1 MAYRSKRKRSG
12 KGGRWYRPDEKT
24 RKRRAELY
32 KNIDTMIERR
42 NLTYPEFNDDGGDQ
56 TLRQY
61 IDDGDRRLNGYTLT
75 REQQGKEEWQANVFS
90 QVTRAKT
97 RAVVAGVAL
106 KFPEFKW
113 KAWKGGTQSPQ
124 RAEAAKQMVAFSR
137 QHDNPKLKM
146 FDDAW
151 ECAGKGTVITYDGFR
166 HTVET
171 VPVIDEFDQLTGKVK
186 THDEEVVTEHRAVD
200 EIVPLTELFIW
211 DFYVRDIQDQERL
224 AWIDYLSPSQLE
236 KAYNKNTNYKY
247 IKDGKALGASRYE
260 GETDS
265 YYYRRWQ
272 SRTDANDNK
281 YERIR
286 YYSKA
291 EHCYEIWINGVL
303 MQKTPLLWGGKKSR
317 VYPFAKT
324 IYEPFSNKN
333 FFYGMSL
340 AKVLQ
345 SFQDVDNITWDGIL
359 DSLFR
364 SLNPEI
370 LSGLANKDL
379 LDIEDEL
386 TSQDGVR
393 YVPDVSQIRPMPTR
407 GVQGGDIQ
415 LLTMIRQAMD
425 FVSVDPSQ
433 QGVSAAGVSGKTA
446 KEIMTMD
453 ERAQELRG
461 IFFMML
467 EDLWWQKTRLRLPN
481 VIMNY
486 MQPEIELF
494 AGKDAAQTIA
504 GSVAEFDIEDVML
517 SDGSKGTLGV
527 ALFDNKNK
535 LPGEVDIGAK
545 EDAMQEQGYNYK
557 QIAITTDYLDEWQ
570 FDFRIVPKSIE
581 QQSQSGEV
589 ARVTEKQQGMAT
601 LYPERVASNKDK
613 LFDEFVTAYGDD
625 PKEYAQ
631 AAQAPPSPTEQGESL
646 LGLDQGGAPMAQP
659 QQ

>member
-1 MAYRSKRKRSG
+1 MAYRSKRKRNR
-12 KGGRWYRPDEKT
+12 KGGTWYRPDEQT
-24 RKRRAELY
+24 RKRRAEVY

-61 IDDGDRRLNGYTLT
+61 IDDSDRRLNGYTLT

-113 KAWKGGTQSPQ
+113 KAWKGGVQSPQ

-186 THDEEVVTEHRAVD
+186 THDEEVVTEHKAVD
-200 EIVPLTELFIW
+200 EIVPLTELFVW

-236 KAYNKNTNYKY
+236 KAYGKNTNYKY
-247 IKDGKALGASRYE
+247 LKDGKALGASRYE

-265 YYYRRWQ
+265 YYYRKWQ

-281 YERIR
+281 YERFR

-467 EDLWWQKTRLRLPN
+467 EDLWWQKTKLRLPN

-486 MQPEIELF
+486 MQPEIESF

-527 ALFDNKNK
+527 ALFDNKNN
-535 LPGEVDIGAK
+535 LPDEVDLGAK

-557 QIAITTDYLDEWQ
+557 QIAMTTDYLDEWQ

-631 AAQAPPSPTEQGESL
+631 AAQAPPSPAEQGESL
-646 LGLDQGGAPMAQP
+646 LGLDNGAAPAAQP

>member
-1 MAYRSKRKRSG
+1 MAYRTRRNRNRRKDT
-12 KGGRWYRPDEKT
+12 WYRPDQKT
-24 RKRRAELY
+24 RDRRAELY

-75 REQQGKEEWQANVFS
+75 REAQGKEDWQANVFS

-106 KFPEFKW
+106 KFPEFHW
-113 KAWKGGTQSPQ
+113 KAWKGGMQSPQ
-124 RAEAAKQMVAFSR
+124 RAEAARQMVAFSR
-137 QHDNPKLKM
+137 QYDNPKLKM

-151 ECAGKGTVITYDGFR
+151 ECAGKGTIITYDGFR
-166 HTVET
+166 HVVED
-171 VPVIDEFDQLTGKVK
+171 VPVIDEFDPLTGEVK

-211 DFYVRDIQDQERL
+211 DFYVRDIQEQERL
-224 AWIDYLSPSQLE
+224 AWIDYLSPSQLKKE
-236 KAYNKNTNYKY
+236 YGKNKNYKY
-247 IKDGKALGASRYE
+247 LKDGKALGASRYE

-265 YYYRRWQ
+265 YYYRKWV

-281 YERIR
+281 YERVR

-291 EHCYEIWINGVL
+291 EHCYEVWINGVL

-370 LSGLANKDL
+370 ISGLANKDL

-407 GVQGGDIQ
+407 GVNAGDIQ

-425 FVSVDPSQ
+425 FVSIDPSQ

-486 MQPEIELF
+486 MQPEIEAF

-504 GSVAEFDIEDVML
+504 GSVAEFDVEDVLL
-517 SDGSKGTLGV
+517 SDGSRGTLGI

-535 LPGEVDIGAK
+535 LPSEVDIGAK
-545 EDAMQEQGYNYK
+545 EDAMKEQGYNYK
-557 QIAITTDYLDEWQ
+557 QIAMTTDYLDEWQ

-589 ARVTEKQQGMAT
+589 ARVSEKIQGLAT
-601 LYPERVASNKDK
+601 IFPERVASNKDK
-613 LFDEFVTAYGDD
+613 LFNEYVSAYGDD
-625 PKEYAQ
+625 PKEYAEG
-631 AAQAPPSPTEQGESL
+631 AKAPPSPAEQGESL
-646 LGLDQGGAPMAQP
+646 LGLDGGGAQIPQP
-659 QQ
+659 